1 MKKGSALLLVLFCL
15 IVAAPLVSAN
25 PVGGPNH
32 QASQL
37 FAFGSIATVF
47 SIVALFDLMVYLIRK
62 KKLLSRFALRYNS
75 KF

>member
-1 MKKGSALLLVLFCL
+1 MKKVSALLLVLFCL
-15 IVAAPLVSAN
+15 IVATPLVSAN

-47 SIVALFDLMVYLIRK
+47 AIVALLDLMIHLIRK
-62 KKLLSRFALRYNS
+62 RSCFLDFL
-75 KF
+75 

>member
-1 MKKGSALLLVLFCL
+1 MKKVSALLLVLFCF
-15 IVAAPLVSAN
+15 IISTPLVSAN

-37 FAFGSIATVF
+37 FAFGSIAAVF
-47 SIVALFDLMVYLIRK
+47 LIVAFLDLMTYLIRK
-62 KKLLSRFALRYNS
+62 KKLLSRFSLRHNS

>member
-1 MKKGSALLLVLFCL
+1 MRKVSALPLVLFCL
-15 IVAAPLVSAN
+15 IVAAPFVSAN

-47 SIVALFDLMVYLIRK
+47 SIVALLDLMIHLTRK
-62 KKLLSRFALRYNS
+62 KKLLSRFSLRHNS